1 LRLQVARD
9 LHVAGRLEEALNHYE
24 RLVNAGKLLPE
35 VVQHL
40 PTLADATRD
49 RYRAWQ
55 ILGDAYM
62 KTDRLNDAL
71 EAYKEARRALT
82 L

>member
-1 LRLQVARD
+1 
-9 LHVAGRLEEALNHYE
+9 VAGRLEEALDHYE
-24 RLVNAGKLLPE
+24 RLVNAGKFLPE

-40 PTLADATRD
+40 PALAGATRE

-71 EAYKEARRALT
+71 EAYKEARHALNI
-82 L
+82 